1 MHSSRS
7 ERLRTLMPYA
17 IAMLVSFAALK
28 AVPAHA
34 GSLQVSPIRVDL
46 SAEQPAAVMKL
57 HNSGNA
63 PITAQVRV
71 FGWSQT
77 LDEDRLDEAR
87 RIVASPPIITIA
99 AGGDQT
105 VRILRT
111 SRDAPQGEETYRLL
125 VDEIP
130 QAQSAQTSGVRMQ
143 LRYSVPVFAGAPA
156 NVTTPKVD
164 FALEHVGNASAVN
177 DPARLVLR
185 ASNTDAAHA
194 QVSQVR
200 IDWPDGRTTEV
211 APGLLGYALAHAAR
225 QWPVADAMPTA
236 SSATVHAVING
247 TPVSAQVA
255 ITSRS
260 DGKLVVSSAK

>member
-1 MHSSRS
+1 MPTLK
-7 ERLRTLMPYA
+7 RLAAFLP
-17 IAMLVSFAALK
+17 LVVAAH
-28 AVPAHA
+28 AHA

-57 HNSGNA
+57 HNSGSA

-77 LDEDRLDEAR
+77 LDEDHLDEAQG
-87 RIVASPPIITIA
+87 IVASPPMISIP

-111 SRDAPQGEETYRLL
+111 SHEAPAGEETYRLL
-125 VDEIP
+125 VDEVP
-130 QAQSAQTSGVRMQ
+130 QAETARTSGVRMQ

-156 NVTTPKVD
+156 NVVTPKVN
-164 FALEHVGNASAVN
+164 FALEHVAAIGTADGKSS
-177 DPARLVLR
+177 RLVLR

-194 QVSQVR
+194 QLSQVR
-200 IDWPDGRTTEV
+200 IEWADGRTTEL

-225 QWPVADAMPTA
+225 QWPVTDAAGGSTA
-236 SSATVHAVING
+236 MVHAIVNG
-247 TPVSAQVA
+247 TPVSERV
-255 ITSRS
+255 TLDSR
-260 DGKLVVSSAK
+260 LVVSSAK